1 MTNINQIQRVLSH
14 LQRCSDYY
22 EIKSII
28 VNAIDKIH
36 HPAQGW
42 ITIELEINAGSLYHS
57 MNEMI
62 TIDNMLKKTLLNL
75 SWELS
80 QTTAPY
86 CYDSWVL
93 RIQIN

>member
-1 MTNINQIQRVLSH
+1 MNNIDQIQRVLNH

-42 ITIELEINAGSLYHS
+42 ITIELDINQGSLYHS
-57 MNEMI
+57 MNEMM
-62 TIDNMLKKTLLNL
+62 TIDDMLRKTLLNL

-80 QTTAPY
+80 QNTAPY
-86 CYDSWVL
+86 CNYSWVL